1 MKVAF
6 FDTKPYDVEW
16 FNRVNEAYGFSIKY
30 FESKLNGD
38 TAVLAAGSE
47 VVVAFV
53 NDTLDRAVM
62 DILDKGGTRLI
73 AMRCAGTNNVDFQA
87 AYGRIH
93 VVRVPNYSPYAV
105 AEHAAALL
113 LTLNRKTHRAF
124 LRTRDNNFAIQGL
137 MGMDLHGKTMGVIG
151 TGKIGLALV
160 SIAKG
165 LGMEVLAYDLYPNP
179 DAGVTYVELD
189 ELLRRS
195 DVISLHC
202 PLTPET
208 RHLINRAAI
217 DKMKPGVI
225 LLNTSRGALIDSE
238 ALADGLKS
246 LKIGGAGLDVYEEE
260 GDYFFEDLSGQILQD
275 DLLARLISFPNVLL
289 TSHQAFFTREAM
301 EEIAQVTLENIA
313 QFERGDVM
321 PNEVCYR
328 CTERGKDSCKKVQ
341 GKRCF

>member
-6 FDTKPYDVEW
+6 FDAKPYDVEW
-16 FNRVNEAYGFSIKY
+16 FNRVNAAYGFSIKY

-53 NDTLDRAVM
+53 NDTLDRTVM
-62 DILDKGGTRLI
+62 DILEEGGTRLI
-73 AMRCAGTNNVDFQA
+73 AMRCAGTNNVDFKA

-93 VVRVPNYSPYAV
+93 VARVPNYSPYAV

-179 DAGVTYVELD
+179 DADVASVELD

-208 RHLINRAAI
+208 RHLIDRAAI

-225 LLNTSRGALIDSE
+225 LLNTSRGALIDAE
-238 ALADGLKS
+238 ALLEAIKARHV
-246 LKIGGAGLDVYEEE
+246 GAACLDVYEEE
-260 GDYFFEDLSGQILQD
+260 SDLFFEDFSGHIVED
-275 DLLARLISFPNVLL
+275 DTLARLITMPNVLI
-289 TSHQAFFTREAM
+289 TSHQAFLTEEA
-301 EEIAQVTLENIA
+301 LSNIA
-313 QFERGDVM
+313 QTTVQNITDFFLKGEI
-321 PNEVCYR
+321 PNEICYQCEQKEQCR
-328 CTERGKDSCKKVQ
+328 KKRSQ
-341 GKRCF
+341 KCF